1 MITGLDHVALAVTDL
16 EAAIAGYTALLGR
29 EPNWV
34 GGDGGARHAWFQL
47 PNMALDLITPHG
59 EGAFG
64 EVIRTHLASQGE
76 GLWALAFTVDDLD
89 VAAKLAGRRGLP
101 ATEPRSMRSTH
112 DDGRKRYWTTSSLQA
127 GGTTILLT
135 APPRDGQPWPLSS
148 VIGDQAAAVSQLD
161 HVVIRTPNAER
172 AVADYGGRLGLDLRL
187 DRSNADWGVRQLFF
201 NAGPAVIEFGA
212 SLKSLATDGPDS
224 LGGLA
229 WRVVD
234 ADAARDR
241 IAAAGFDVS
250 EVRTGRKPG
259 TRVFTV
265 RSGVPAGP
273 ALMISQTAPES
284 R

>member
-16 EAAIAGYTALLGR
+16 EAAVAGYAALFGR
-29 EPNWV
+29 EPNWM

-64 EVIRTHLASQGE
+64 DVIRAHLADKGE
-76 GLWALAFTVDDLD
+76 GLWALAYLVDDLD
-89 VAAKLAGRRGLP
+89 AAVRLIGRRGLR
-101 ATEPRSMRSTH
+101 ASEPRSVRSTH
-112 DDGRKRYWTTSSLQA
+112 DDGRKRYWTTAQLQVA
-127 GGTTILLT
+127 GLTTLLV
-135 APPRDGQPWPLSS
+135 APPRDGQPWPLSPL
-148 VIGDQAAAVSQLD
+148 IADETAAVSQLD

-172 AVADYGGRLGLDLRL
+172 AAADYGARLGLDLRL

-201 NAGPAVIEFGA
+201 HAGAAVIEFGA
-212 SLKSLATDGPDS
+212 SLKVPPSDSPDS
-224 LGGLA
+224 SGGFA

-234 ADAARDR
+234 ADAARAR

-265 RSGVPAGP
+265 RAGVPAAP